1 MVELLIIAVIFLLL
15 ALVTE
20 VSASALKLTGLDIH
34 TSRFQALSAL
44 TGTGFTTKETESIM
58 QHKNRRYI
66 IMFLMIIGPIGFIA
80 ILSTVL
86 LTAKTYMAV
95 PQLLMLICLTLIVF
109 RLTRSKK
116 AMVFLHKTIEK
127 QLKKHRYP
135 RRVVLEEIL
144 QLGKEYGVAE
154 LKIDKN
160 SPYKEKTLAQT
171 GIKAKG
177 FIVLAI
183 ERSEEFISVPKASDT
198 ILPED
203 VLVIFGDIS
212 RLEALTQQ

>member
-1 MVELLIIAVIFLLL
+1 MAELLIIAVIFLLL
-15 ALVTE
+15 ALLTE

-80 ILSTVL
+80 ILSTIL

-95 PQLLMLICLTLIVF
+95 PQLLLLIGLTLIVF

-116 AMVFLHKTIEK
+116 AMVFLHRIIEK
-127 QLKKHRYP
+127 QLKKHHYP

-160 SPYKEKTLAQT
+160 SPYKGKTLEQT

-183 ERSEEFISVPKASDT
+183 ERDEEFISVPKAGDT
-198 ILPED
+198 ILSED
-203 VLVIFGDIS
+203 VLVIFGDMS
-212 RLEALTQQ
+212 RLEALSQK